1 MTAKQL
7 IKLIKHER
15 KLRGIVASGNRLDT
29 PIVQYNFWQVAAD
42 DSWFARFMRHRG
54 ILTDKKLSLYSVF
67 GDRNLIK
74 YDTRDVKLFVT
85 GENVHFGDFKIFSDN
100 MLADKE
106 IDLSMGFDYFDDER
120 YIRFPLWL
128 RTQFAPEMSEK
139 DIIQRVQDL
148 RYPTIGERKK
158 FACLISRYD
167 WGGTRSAIYEKL
179 QHIDT
184 IHCPSKVIHNDDSL
198 ISEFNDDKN
207 AYMQQFCFN
216 ICPENS
222 NAYGYVTEKIF
233 DAIYA
238 GCIPIYWGSY
248 NEPEKDILN
257 QDAIILWD
265 KEGRNE
271 NTIKKI
277 EELYGNQQQIQDFL
291 QQPRLTE
298 DAEEII
304 IKLFDV
310 VESKLRTIIG

>member
-54 ILTDKKLSLYSVF
+54 ILTDKKISLYSVF

-139 DIIQRVQDL
+139 DIIQRVQEL
-148 RYPTIGERKK
+148 RYPTIGERMK

-257 QDAIILWD
+257 QEAIIFWD
-265 KEGRNE
+265 KGGANE
-271 NTIKKI
+271 NAIQEV
-277 EELYGNQQQIQDFL
+277 EELYNNKKLLLEFL
-291 QQPRLTE
+291 HQPRLK
-298 DAEEII
+298 DGAEEKIVDY
-304 IKLFDV
+304 F
-310 VESKLRTIIG
+310 SKLQEKIKILL

>member
-257 QDAIILWD
+257 QDAIIFWD
-265 KEGRNE
+265 KGGANE
-271 NTIKKI
+271 NAIQEV
-277 EELYGNQQQIQDFL
+277 EELYNNKKLLLEFL
-291 QQPRLTE
+291 HQPRLKE
-298 DAEEII
+298 GAEEKIVDY
-304 IKLFDV
+304 F
-310 VESKLRTIIG
+310 SKLQEKIKILL